1 MKYFFKNHE
10 LNIKYENLTAAEFT
24 TKDNFQSK
32 ETSNI
37 NNNDKKLTETDI
49 NKFESQLNDAKN

>member
-24 TKDNFQSK
+24 TREEFFPK

-37 NNNDKKLTETDI
+37 HKNDKILTETDI
-49 NKFESQLNDAKN
+49 LIDHNNFFD